1 MPRVSDVIPLSS
13 VFPNRGAAH
22 ETRLSLALGGVNN
35 TAMAPVLVASKAAS
49 PAQLSPP
56 VSIPAFYPMND
67 QVEQSVISMG
77 SRIVCRGL
85 DQFESFEQEKVRQA
99 LLEAEHT
106 FDAAKIMRREH
117 PQEWINSPA

>member
-1 MPRVSDVIPLSS
+1 MPRVSDVVPL
-13 VFPNRGAAH
+13 FPNLPCRGAVH

-35 TAMAPVLVASKAAS
+35 TAMTPVLVASKAAS